1 MAGSAWEVGL
11 ASRRLDRAWRRLCRD
26 YPDSTLTAL
35 HYWRT
40 DPYAPHELMVR
51 PRGKLA
57 QRAWG
62 TGGNKKNYEQRA
74 FVVSPD
80 TTAFFIVVDEIGT
93 VVITALRSF
102 GVRPDV

>member
-1 MAGSAWEVGL
+1 MADSSWGVGL
-11 ASRRLDRAWRRLCRD
+11 ANKRLGHAWRRLCRD

-35 HYWRT
+35 RYWRA
-40 DPYAPHELMVR
+40 DPYATHELIVR

-74 FVVSPD
+74 FVVSPG
-80 TTAFFIVVDEIGT
+80 TAAFFIVVDDIGT
-93 VVITALRSF
+93 VVITALRPF